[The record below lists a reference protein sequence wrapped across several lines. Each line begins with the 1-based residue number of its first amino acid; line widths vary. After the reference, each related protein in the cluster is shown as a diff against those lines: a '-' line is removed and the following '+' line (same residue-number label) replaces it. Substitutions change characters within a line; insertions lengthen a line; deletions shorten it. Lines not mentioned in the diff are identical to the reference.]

1 MQYKMKVQNSDF
13 IYINEI
19 ENEFQKLNE
28 ISISLDG
35 EDWSKNVILSK
46 KELHKFI
53 GALLHVQS
61 KMK

>member
-1 MQYKMKVQNSDF
+1 MEYKMKVQNADF
-13 IYINEI
+13 IYISEI

-28 ISISLDG
+28 VSISLEDS
-35 EDWSKNVILSK
+35 DWSKNVVLNK